1 MVDVVEV
8 TADMEIRVAEVAEG
22 GGLAGRGQF

>member
-8 TADMEIRVAEVAEG
+8 TAPYTPALQSLPLEDDE
-22 GGLAGRGQF
+22 